1 MSHHPQPAGGG
12 DAGTAGCPAHLSG
25 APAGPAHQGTA
36 RPPDTRESA
45 AVGRSGDV
53 AHAPGPTQ
61 PDGAQP
67 GTATRAAAVGQ
78 PDDGAPAGRQTLS
91 ADTSSLLAAALQ
103 LTSELDLPTAMQQF
117 VERAARLTGARYAA
131 LGVLD
136 SRGETTTFVQVGVTE
151 EEQRVLGHPP
161 RGRGVLGAI
170 PIDGPLILED
180 LTKHPDF
187 GGFPPG
193 HPPMHSF
200 LGVPVRVADQ
210 VFGRLYL
217 AEKPGGFT
225 AADAEDMM
233 ALAQAAAVAI
243 ENGRLYAEA
252 RNRERWISASQ
263 DITTTLLEGTEEEEA
278 LAMIAARVREVAE
291 ADTALIVLPSVGDA
305 WACEIADGY
314 RAAELIGLVFPPDG
328 RARTVL
334 REGTGLI
341 VDSLT
346 RLRTL
351 RLKELAQFG
360 PALYAPMM
368 LRGEGTGVLI
378 LLRRVGRPEFGPG
391 DLAMAESVARQAA
404 LALELAA
411 ARHAQDVAALLDERA
426 RIGRDLHDL
435 AIQQL
440 FATGMQLE
448 SARAELASKGEA
460 GLAGLLEQSLS
471 SVDESVR
478 QIRSIVHSLREP
490 DTAVVLVE
498 RLRREASLARTSL
511 GYAPSLVIDVDGE
524 VLADDAAQAA
534 LVQAVDDRVG
544 ADVADDVVA
553 VVREGL
559 SNAARHARAASVQV
573 RVSVLGNGPTGR
585 VVVDVE
591 DDGVGVDPAVTRRS
605 GLANLA
611 ARARRHG
618 GTFSVGTNERGQGS
632 LLSWQVPLS

>member
-1 MSHHPQPAGGG
+1 MSDEEPQAPSGCPFMGGEARGGEGLPRSSVDRPAGGTAPADADPRGGTGAYTAQPSDDDPRPHLVDARAG
-12 DAGTAGCPAHLSG
+12 DGGTAN
-25 APAGPAHQGTA
+25 
-36 RPPDTRESA
+36 
-45 AVGRSGDV
+45 GR
-53 AHAPGPTQ
+53 HTI
-61 PDGAQP
+61 
-67 GTATRAAAVGQ
+67 AT
-78 PDDGAPAGRQTLS
+78 
-91 ADTSSLLAAALQ
+91 DTSSLLGAAINLASYLDVHDALK
-103 LTSELDLPTAMQQF
+103 SF
-117 VERAARLTGARYAA
+117 VDRAARLTGARYAA

-136 SRGETTTFVQVGVTE
+136 SRGNTTAFVQVGMSE
-151 EEQRVLGHPP
+151 EEQQILGHPP

-170 PIDGPLILED
+170 PVDGPLILED
-180 LTKHPDF
+180 LARHPGF

-193 HPPMHSF
+193 HPPMRTF
-200 LGVPVRVADQ
+200 LGVPVRVRQQ

-225 AADAEDMM
+225 AHDAEDMM
-233 ALAQAAAVAI
+233 SLAEAAAVAI
-243 ENGRLYAEA
+243 ENSRLYAEA
-252 RNRERWISASQ
+252 RNRERWVSVSQ

-278 LAMIAARVREVAE
+278 LEMIAARLREVAE

-305 WACEIADGY
+305 WACEIADGFL
-314 RAAELIGLVFPPDG
+314 ADTLVGLVFPPDG
-328 RARTVL
+328 RAMTVL
-334 REGTGLI
+334 KEGSGMV

-351 RLKELAQFG
+351 RLRQLAQFG

-368 LRGEGTGVLI
+368 LRGEGRGVI
-378 LLRRVGRPEFGPG
+378 LLLRKIGSPEF
-391 DLAMAESVARQAA
+391 DLNDLGMAESVAGQAA

-448 SARAELASKGEA
+448 SARADLAARGE
-460 GLAGLLEQSLS
+460 GSLAGLLEDSLG
-471 SVDESVR
+471 SVDEAVK
-478 QIRSIVHSLREP
+478 QIRAIVHSLREP

-498 RLRREASLARTSL
+498 RLRREASLARTGL
-511 GYAPSLVIDVDGE
+511 GFAPSLVIDVDGA
-524 VLADDAAQAA
+524 VLADDDEGD
-534 LVQAVDDRVG
+534 LVDTIDNRVD

-559 SNAARHARAASVQV
+559 SNAARHAKASSVQV
-573 RVSVLGNGPTGR
+573 RVSVLGYGPTGR

-591 DDGVGVDPAVTRRS
+591 DDGTGVDPSVTRRS

-618 GTFSVGTNERGQGS
+618 GTYSVGATERGRGT
-632 LLSWQVPLS
+632 LVSWQVPLS